1 MISYHCK
8 RKADWLWT
16 PLKINFTRVQCI
28 YEIKYFQQIRFQYSG
43 RLVLANELCCF
54 YSSQTEKRAIS
65 YAGGKFY
72 YLSEVLFLFRSPMGA
87 PRVKMY
93 CDEIVI
99 SDAIIRTVK
108 WNYYITSKCLT
119 VCLVL
124 WFLHVSFQWKK
135 LSLKKKSNLRLG
147 SC

>member
-1 MISYHCK
+1 M
-8 RKADWLWT
+8 
-16 PLKINFTRVQCI
+16 
-28 YEIKYFQQIRFQYSG
+28 
-43 RLVLANELCCF
+43 LANELCCF

-99 SDAIIRTVK
+99 SDAIIRTV
-108 WNYYITSKCLT
+108 
-119 VCLVL
+119 
-124 WFLHVSFQWKK
+124 
-135 LSLKKKSNLRLG
+135 NLEMTLLNRLLRKA
-147 SC
+147 STEP